1 MMLKTAEPSQKQENI
16 VLSKINSKS
25 ASLAAALQNIFSRCN
40 NAGDKAILQKTSEQM
55 LVVQWSL
62 KQRILA
68 FKKGNRYFAVG

>member
-1 MMLKTAEPSQKQENI
+1 MMLKTAKPSQKQENI

-25 ASLAAALQNIFSRCN
+25 ASLAAALQNIFSRGN
-40 NAGDKAILQKTSEQM
+40 NAGNRAILQKTSEHIF
-55 LVVQWSL
+55 VVQSSL

>member
-40 NAGDKAILQKTSEQM
+40 NTGNRAILQKTSEHIF
-55 LVVQWSL
+55 VVQSSL